1 MKRCYMMA
9 FRLPVVAE
17 SEREARNMIAELC
30 EEGDACNYISDSDP
44 FVTKTGIIEYGDGRT
59 YPMEPDWF
67 IERISVNPDEINAHD
82 RGEEPPRD
90 I

>member
-17 SEREARNMIAELC
+17 NEKQARDIIAELC

-44 FVTKTGIIEYGDGRT
+44 FVTKTGI
-59 YPMEPDWF
+59 
-67 IERISVNPDEINAHD
+67 ERISVNPDEINAHD